1 MRKDLIKI
9 QPLRSSFLSCEKDTE
24 LVLKNLFSDSGKYS
38 DMLKRLLIIN
48 TPDCLDTDNQEY
60 QDLIDSYS
68 LGDLIEQGY
77 IRLSPKIPRGEHEE
91 IKSYIIVSF
100 DNFTPSK
107 NPEFRDCTISFDVI
121 CYLDEWCL
129 NNYQVRPLKICG
141 YIDGILN
148 ALSDKNRASINASL
162 GNHIKL
168 SGFGEYNFLG
178 CNLGVLNQDISMY
191 SLSYRGVHFTQDMIN
206 GNR

>member
-1 MRKDLIKI
+1 MRKDLIKV
-9 QPLRSSFLSCEKDTE
+9 QPLKSSFLSCEKDTE

-148 ALSDKNRASINASL
+148 ALSDKNRANINASL

>member
-1 MRKDLIKI
+1 MRKDLIKV
-9 QPLRSSFLSCEKDTE
+9 QPLKSSFLSCEKDTQ
-24 LVLKNLFSDSGKYS
+24 LILKHLFSDSGKYS

-48 TPDCLDTDNQEY
+48 TPDCLDTSNQEY

-77 IRLSPKIPRGEHEE
+77 IRLNPKIPRGEHEE
-91 IKSYIIVSF
+91 IKSYIVVSF

-148 ALSDKNRASINASL
+148 ALSDKNRANINASL
-162 GNHIKL
+162 GNHIRL